1 MFRGVSPIMLQCSMT
16 LSEKSSALDSK
27 AKSKRETKRLR
38 EEDKLA
44 AKKTVTAPARMVA
57 PQSAPP
63 IEKSLPVETRQ
74 TGKLAS
80 PIADAV
86 VLSPIDNIPTAQAT
100 DLSSADAAVTN
111 EITKLK
117 TEAKHTM
124 ENAIKSTEEIVSFGQ
139 GNVEAIMKSNQIWAT
154 GMQDLGKHFAATA
167 QAQLDEAMA
176 TVKALSSVKSLKE
189 AMDMQSTLAKTTMEK
204 MLAET
209 GKLTDASMKLAEQAM
224 APITARVTLAT
235 EKFGRTA

>member
-1 MFRGVSPIMLQCSMT
+1 MMQ
-16 LSEKSSALDSK
+16 SEPGGLGHQGEIEA
-27 AKSKRETKRLR
+27 RETQQLR

-44 AKKTVTAPARMVA
+44 AKKAVTAPAREVA
-57 PQSAPP
+57 RISAPP
-63 IEKSLPVETRQ
+63 IETPETIEPEAPSVDVVA
-74 TGKLAS
+74 LA
-80 PIADAV
+80 PFDET
-86 VLSPIDNIPTAQAT
+86 PTEQAT
-100 DLSSADAAVTN
+100 AIPVLEAALTSKN
-111 EITKLK
+111 SELK
-117 TEAKHTM
+117 TEAKYTM

-139 GNVEAIMKSNQIWAT
+139 GNVEAIIKSSQIWAT
-154 GMQDLGKHFAATA
+154 GVQDLGKHFAATA
-167 QAQLDEAMA
+167 QAQLDETMA

-189 AMDMQSTLAKTTMEK
+189 AMDMQSTLAKTAMEK